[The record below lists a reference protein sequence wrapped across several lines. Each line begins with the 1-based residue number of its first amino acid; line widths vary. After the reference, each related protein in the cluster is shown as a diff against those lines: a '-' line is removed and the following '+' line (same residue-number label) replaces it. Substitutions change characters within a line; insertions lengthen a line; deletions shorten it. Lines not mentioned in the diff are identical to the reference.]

1 MSKTDTL
8 TTQTDADSGERADPE
23 LDAEHS
29 PTTTTTSA
37 TMAENDHENE
47 AEYRRLID
55 IPSSATEGEAAALTA
70 CLSTYLREQRAATAT
85 GDGEDDVLADGWS
98 LASRYDCDTYA
109 DLPRSVSRG
118 EEWKMAGRT
127 GRWR

>member
-1 MSKTDTL
+1 MSKTDAA
-8 TTQTDADSGERADPE
+8 TTQASESGATDPE
-23 LDAEHS
+23 AEHS
-29 PTTTTTSA
+29 PTTTTTTA
-37 TMAENDHENE
+37 TMAENDPENE

-70 CLSTYLREQRAATAT
+70 CLSTYLREQRAAAAA
-85 GDGEDDVLADGWS
+85 DEQQDAELADGWS

-109 DLPRSVSRG
+109 DLPRSVTRG

>member
-1 MSKTDTL
+1 MSKTDTP
-8 TTQTDADSGERADPE
+8 TTQTEGGATDPD
-23 LDAEHS
+23 LDGEHS
-29 PTTTTTSA
+29 PTTTTTTA
-37 TMAENDHENE
+37 TMGTENDRENE
-47 AEYRRLID
+47 EGYRRLIN

-70 CLSTYLREQRAATAT
+70 CLSTYLREQRAATAA
-85 GDGEDDVLADGWS
+85 DDQQEDELADGWS

-118 EEWKMAGRT
+118 EEWKMAGRI